1 MGHSMLVDE
10 DSTTEATNLQRRQS
24 TNDYDISF
32 FVVVVRKDTD
42 CQNKVVASQFTHGR
56 DAGRSVRVGRWRG
69 NRSRRSQRERP
80 DAVAV
85 ATRVHAVIGMLL
97 LLTLLAGGP
106 AESRLAPLVSRQ
118 GWSWCRRGGA
128 TCTRRIRRSRS
139 LHNHTNKHTRRAK
152 FKPETREKEKK
163 KKKINFKVITS
174 TFDKNKNVSRNKKQK
189 NSKHCLFFIAPKPR

>member
-32 FVVVVRKDTD
+32 FVVVVRKGS
-42 CQNKVVASQFTHGR
+42 QNKVVASQFTHGR

-106 AESRLAPLVSRQ
+106 TESRLAPLVSRQ

-163 KKKINFKVITS
+163 RKKKQN
-174 TFDKNKNVSRNKKQK
+174 
-189 NSKHCLFFIAPKPR
+189 